1 MKKYKDEDGNYLAID
16 ETTYGYKIGWFII
29 EWADFGSYIC
39 ETGGKEDQIIKP
51 LVRELAGDDYT
62 LHNGT
67 YLFDSKREAQNI
79 LSILNRALI
88 DQDITPGWPAWAIQ
102 AKNEGW
108 VPPEMWKP
116 KKRKN

>member
-1 MKKYKDEDGNYLAID
+1 MKKYKDADGNYLAID

-29 EWADFGSYIC
+29 EWEDFGSYIC

-51 LVRELAGDDYT
+51 LVRELAGNDYT

-67 YLFDSKREAQNI
+67 YVFESKREAQNI
-79 LSILNRALI
+79 LRIINMALI
-88 DQDITPGWPAWAIQ
+88 DQDKTPGWPAWAIQ

-108 VPPEMWKP
+108 VPPFEWKP